1 MILQSV
7 PSEDYDEEENGLVS
21 NSPRPPATRKLPLK
35 ARRVTAADHR
45 ISEED
50 EASWKLVALGICCF
64 LGVVA
69 VGASLAVL
77 SRVGQDAGGTLQGTL
92 GNGATGVKPVLAIF
106 GFTILGEES
115 AEQALPTNNAVAWVA
130 ASLLKDHGHL
140 LLSPYAK
147 GEPAFAM
154 PEGSATKGSYIPDG
168 ELVQSWRPAGAGRLL
183 RAKASRTSALRAV
196 VVGPISE
203 ILQAVIL
210 GNILEWY
217 DWTVFGY
224 MQDILKEVFADGSG
238 DQAWLLF
245 AVPFLA
251 RPFGSLVFGWIGDTC
266 GRALQLAI
274 WGMAVATALQGVTWM
289 LAALRLLTGLS
300 AGVLL
305 AAAFQASASLAGNLT
320 PLGKGGESAGVN
332 TYMSE
337 FGEEVSGSMAFFL
350 ANAVSLAVHQ
360 LPRAWGWRIP
370 FLLAVLLRRGMAE
383 TSEFRKKRD
392 AEMSQHNP
400 ASCIEE
406 SSEESRSESSEVTSC
421 NYLPIY
427 LVSWLEDAKYSAGL
441 RPSLALSIAAVAK
454 VMLCGGAAT
463 GIAAVPFL
471 LLLDHSWWR
480 FWQNSRSSK
489 LYAPRGK
496 PHKKPA
502 MLAVLAC
509 LLGPVAATPLATYKV
524 EARFPHRVDCFTEGL
539 VLNGSEVL
547 ESCGLTGK
555 SVLRRYD
562 LSSGQTK
569 KEVHL
574 DGKYFGEGTVEL
586 GTSLFVLTY
595 QHKVMLEYDRETL
608 KVTRVHPFPYG
619 EGWGLTTD
627 GCDLL
632 ATTGA
637 PYLYRLRR
645 AEDGEFKLVNKVL
658 VKHEGKSLR
667 MLNEVEYVTPKLWV
681 NEWITN
687 RIWRVDPVT
696 GDCER
701 YIDIKKLHPWRGQA
715 TPNGIAY
722 SPAFGKQLLL
732 VTGKLWPNMFSLRMS
747 ASDLCG
753 GALSS
758 KPECMQ
764 APPSVCH
771 DSHAVADPA
780 PGPTVVA
787 TTSTAKP
794 TAPALSQTSLAPTM
808 SPEQGPAPNAGLF
821 SMPPATVS
829 GLPVGFSTALSLLGI
844 CLFVV
849 AFASSLLLR
858 YMRRRQR
865 ETLHRQVE
873 SESDGWGNRLNAAG
887 IFTPLS
893 QVFIS
898 IYLVPSPLFMTSL
911 FPTQQRG
918 RGAGLCLGLASV
930 VGGLMPAAASALA
943 KYGYL
948 WPGALISLL
957 ILPSLLLLA
966 CAKLAVTSQVAH
978 RSETLAKGLI
988 ACSLYLLHQTVIAQY
1003 GLAAPAVRATSAQT
1017 AADAFLDLRQI
1028 LQEAGGGS
1036 SEDGATEAHLVLVA
1050 HPHQLPYLA
1059 LIAVAS
1065 GFRRVA
1071 LLDPQLFEA
1080 VPWRTFGCSRLGYGG
1095 GGAAATV
1102 ALDQE
1107 AHRFESYAGQLKE
1120 TEPERLHSSQENE
1133 VNIQEAMTAFHRNS
1147 CA

>member
-35 ARRVTAADHR
+35 ARRITAADHR

-147 GEPAFAM
+147 GEAAFAT
-154 PEGSATKGSYIPDG
+154 PEGSVVKGSYIPDG

-183 RAKASRTSALRAV
+183 RAKASRASALRAV

-203 ILQAVIL
+203 ILQDFVPKLFSCLAERQAVIL

-224 MQDILKEVFADGSG
+224 MQDILKEVFADGSA

-266 GRALQLAI
+266 GRALSLQLAI
-274 WGMAVATALQGVTWM
+274 WGMAVATALQGCLLPSLPGVTWM
-289 LAALRLLTGLS
+289 LAALRLITGLS
-300 AGVLL
+300 A
-305 AAAFQASASLAGNLT
+305 
-320 PLGKGGESAGVN
+320 GGESAGVN

-337 FGEEVSGSMAFFL
+337 FGEEGKEHTLAAAIGVNNVSGSMAFFL

-360 LPRAWGWRIP
+360 LPRETQIAWGWRLP
-370 FLLAVLLRRGMAE
+370 FLLAAPLGLVSVLLRRGMTE
-383 TSEFRKKRD
+383 TAEFRKKCD
-392 AEMSQHNP
+392 AEQNP
-400 ASCIEE
+400 ASCVVPDVQE
-406 SSEESRSESSEVTSC
+406 SSEESRSESSEDTEAQKLQRTSRPLSLRAFAARAVLAAVVLAAVTSC

-427 LVSWLEDAKYSAGL
+427 LVSWLEDAGL
-441 RPSLALSIAAVAK
+441 RPSMALSIAAAAK
-454 VMLCGGAAT
+454 VTQVLSTFPVSFAADRVGAVSVMLCGGAAT

-471 LLLDHSWWR
+471 LFVGETSAWHGTAFVVLGLLLPTMLQAFTAWK
-480 FWQNSRSSK
+480 SSDM
-489 LYAPRGK
+489 L
-496 PHKKPA
+496 A
-502 MLAVLAC
+502 MLRAVLAY
-509 LLGPVAATPLATYKV
+509 LLGPGAVATPLATYKV

-569 KEVHL
+569 KEVRL
-574 DGKYFGEGTVEL
+574 DAKYFGEGTVEL

-608 KVTRVHPFPYG
+608 TVTRVHPFPYG

-658 VKHEGKSLR
+658 VKQEGKSLR
-667 MLNEVEYVTPKLWV
+667 MLNEVEYITPKLWV

-701 YIDIKKLHPWRGQA
+701 YIDIKTLHPWRGQA

-722 SPAFGKQLLL
+722 SPAFGKELLL

-753 GALSS
+753 GVLSS
-758 KPECMQ
+758 KPECVQ

-771 DSHAVADPA
+771 DAQAVANPA
-780 PGPTVVA
+780 PRPTVAA

-794 TAPALSQTSLAPTM
+794 TVPVLSLTSLAPTPTGV
-808 SPEQGPAPNAGLF
+808 PEEGSAPKVGLF

-829 GLPVGFSTALSLLGI
+829 GLPFGFSTALSLLGMCI
-844 CLFVV
+844 FVV

-873 SESDGWGNRLNAAG
+873 SESDGG
-887 IFTPLS
+887 
-893 QVFIS
+893 
-898 IYLVPSPLFMTSL
+898 
-911 FPTQQRG
+911 
-918 RGAGLCLGLASV
+918 
-930 VGGLMPAAASALA
+930 
-943 KYGYL
+943 
-948 WPGALISLL
+948 
-957 ILPSLLLLA
+957 
-966 CAKLAVTSQVAH
+966 
-978 RSETLAKGLI
+978 
-988 ACSLYLLHQTVIAQY
+988 
-1003 GLAAPAVRATSAQT
+1003 
-1017 AADAFLDLRQI
+1017 
-1028 LQEAGGGS
+1028 
-1036 SEDGATEAHLVLVA
+1036 
-1050 HPHQLPYLA
+1050 
-1059 LIAVAS
+1059 
-1065 GFRRVA
+1065 
-1071 LLDPQLFEA
+1071 
-1080 VPWRTFGCSRLGYGG
+1080 
-1095 GGAAATV
+1095 
-1102 ALDQE
+1102 
-1107 AHRFESYAGQLKE
+1107 
-1120 TEPERLHSSQENE
+1120 
-1133 VNIQEAMTAFHRNS
+1133 
-1147 CA
+1147 

>member
-77 SRVGQDAGGTLQGTL
+77 SRVGQDAGGALQGTL

-140 LLSPYAK
+140 LLSPYAQ
-147 GEPAFAM
+147 GEAAFAM
-154 PEGSATKGSYIPDG
+154 PEGSVTKGSYIPDG

-203 ILQAVIL
+203 ILQDFVPKFFGCLPQCHASKFVGWTEHVAKAVIL

-224 MQDILKEVFADGSG
+224 MQDILKEVFADGSA

-266 GRALQLAI
+266 GRALSLQLAI
-274 WGMAVATALQGVTWM
+274 WGMAVATALQGCLLPSLPGVTWM

-300 AGVLL
+300 AG
-305 AAAFQASASLAGNLT
+305 
-320 PLGKGGESAGVN
+320 GESAGVN

-337 FGEEVSGSMAFFL
+337 FGEEGREHTLAAAIGVNNVSGSMAFFL

-360 LPRAWGWRIP
+360 LPRETQIAWGWRIP
-370 FLLAVLLRRGMAE
+370 FLLAAPLGFVSVLLRRGMTE
-383 TSEFRKKRD
+383 TSEFRKKCD
-392 AEMSQHNP
+392 AEMSQHNT
-400 ASCIEE
+400 ASSIEE
-406 SSEESRSESSEVTSC
+406 SSEESRSESSEDTEAQKVQRISRPLSFRAFAARAVLAALVLAAVTSC

-427 LVSWLEDAKYSAGL
+427 LVSWLEDAGL

-454 VMLCGGAAT
+454 VTQVLSTFPVSFAADRVGAVSVMLCGGAAT
-463 GIAAVPFL
+463 GLAAVPFL
-471 LLLDHSWWR
+471 LFVGETSTWHGTAFVVLGLLLPTMLQPYTRWKASDT
-480 FWQNSRSSK
+480 
-489 LYAPRGK
+489 
-496 PHKKPA
+496 PA
-502 MLAVLAC
+502 MLGAVLAC
-509 LLGPVAATPLATYKV
+509 LLGPVVATPLATYKV

-608 KVTRVHPFPYG
+608 TVTRVHPFPYG

-722 SPAFGKQLLL
+722 SPAFGKELLL

-753 GALSS
+753 GVLSS

-764 APPSVCH
+764 APPSVCR
-771 DSHAVADPA
+771 DSRAVADPA

-794 TAPALSQTSLAPTM
+794 TMPALSQTILAPTTL
-808 SPEQGPAPNAGLF
+808 PQQGPAPNVGLF

-829 GLPVGFSTALSLLGI
+829 GLPFGFSTALSLLGI
-844 CLFVV
+844 CIFVV

-873 SESDGWGNRLNAAG
+873 SESDGG
-887 IFTPLS
+887 
-893 QVFIS
+893 
-898 IYLVPSPLFMTSL
+898 
-911 FPTQQRG
+911 
-918 RGAGLCLGLASV
+918 
-930 VGGLMPAAASALA
+930 
-943 KYGYL
+943 
-948 WPGALISLL
+948 
-957 ILPSLLLLA
+957 
-966 CAKLAVTSQVAH
+966 
-978 RSETLAKGLI
+978 
-988 ACSLYLLHQTVIAQY
+988 
-1003 GLAAPAVRATSAQT
+1003 
-1017 AADAFLDLRQI
+1017 
-1028 LQEAGGGS
+1028 
-1036 SEDGATEAHLVLVA
+1036 
-1050 HPHQLPYLA
+1050 
-1059 LIAVAS
+1059 
-1065 GFRRVA
+1065 
-1071 LLDPQLFEA
+1071 
-1080 VPWRTFGCSRLGYGG
+1080 
-1095 GGAAATV
+1095 
-1102 ALDQE
+1102 
-1107 AHRFESYAGQLKE
+1107 
-1120 TEPERLHSSQENE
+1120 
-1133 VNIQEAMTAFHRNS
+1133 
-1147 CA
+1147 

>member
-1 MILQSV
+1 M
-7 PSEDYDEEENGLVS
+7 
-21 NSPRPPATRKLPLK
+21 
-35 ARRVTAADHR
+35 
-45 ISEED
+45 
-50 EASWKLVALGICCF
+50 
-64 LGVVA
+64 
-69 VGASLAVL
+69 
-77 SRVGQDAGGTLQGTL
+77 
-92 GNGATGVKPVLAIF
+92 
-106 GFTILGEES
+106 
-115 AEQALPTNNAVAWVA
+115 
-130 ASLLKDHGHL
+130 
-140 LLSPYAK
+140 
-147 GEPAFAM
+147 
-154 PEGSATKGSYIPDG
+154 
-168 ELVQSWRPAGAGRLL
+168 
-183 RAKASRTSALRAV
+183 
-196 VVGPISE
+196 
-203 ILQAVIL
+203 
-210 GNILEWY
+210 
-217 DWTVFGY
+217 
-224 MQDILKEVFADGSG
+224 
-238 DQAWLLF
+238 
-245 AVPFLA
+245 
-251 RPFGSLVFGWIGDTC
+251 
-266 GRALQLAI
+266 
-274 WGMAVATALQGVTWM
+274 
-289 LAALRLLTGLS
+289 
-300 AGVLL
+300 
-305 AAAFQASASLAGNLT
+305 
-320 PLGKGGESAGVN
+320 
-332 TYMSE
+332 
-337 FGEEVSGSMAFFL
+337 
-350 ANAVSLAVHQ
+350 
-360 LPRAWGWRIP
+360 
-370 FLLAVLLRRGMAE
+370 
-383 TSEFRKKRD
+383 
-392 AEMSQHNP
+392 
-400 ASCIEE
+400 
-406 SSEESRSESSEVTSC
+406 
-421 NYLPIY
+421 
-427 LVSWLEDAKYSAGL
+427 
-441 RPSLALSIAAVAK
+441 
-454 VMLCGGAAT
+454 
-463 GIAAVPFL
+463 
-471 LLLDHSWWR
+471 
-480 FWQNSRSSK
+480 
-489 LYAPRGK
+489 
-496 PHKKPA
+496 
-502 MLAVLAC
+502 
-509 LLGPVAATPLATYKV
+509 
-524 EARFPHRVDCFTEGL
+524 
-539 VLNGSEVL
+539 LNGSEVL

-747 ASDLCG
+747 ASDLCR

-873 SESDGWGNRLNAAG
+873 SESDG
-887 IFTPLS
+887 
-893 QVFIS
+893 
-898 IYLVPSPLFMTSL
+898 
-911 FPTQQRG
+911 
-918 RGAGLCLGLASV
+918 
-930 VGGLMPAAASALA
+930 
-943 KYGYL
+943 
-948 WPGALISLL
+948 
-957 ILPSLLLLA
+957 
-966 CAKLAVTSQVAH
+966 
-978 RSETLAKGLI
+978 
-988 ACSLYLLHQTVIAQY
+988 
-1003 GLAAPAVRATSAQT
+1003 
-1017 AADAFLDLRQI
+1017 
-1028 LQEAGGGS
+1028 
-1036 SEDGATEAHLVLVA
+1036 
-1050 HPHQLPYLA
+1050 
-1059 LIAVAS
+1059 
-1065 GFRRVA
+1065 
-1071 LLDPQLFEA
+1071 
-1080 VPWRTFGCSRLGYGG
+1080 
-1095 GGAAATV
+1095 
-1102 ALDQE
+1102 
-1107 AHRFESYAGQLKE
+1107 
-1120 TEPERLHSSQENE
+1120 
-1133 VNIQEAMTAFHRNS
+1133 
-1147 CA
+1147 